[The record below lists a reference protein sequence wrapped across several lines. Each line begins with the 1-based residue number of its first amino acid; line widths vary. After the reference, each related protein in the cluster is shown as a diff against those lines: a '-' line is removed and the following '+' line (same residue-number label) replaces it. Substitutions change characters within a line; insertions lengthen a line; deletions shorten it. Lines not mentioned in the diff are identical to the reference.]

1 MMGRK
6 GCESSCVGWHV
17 VQAKD
22 GLHLAVSM
30 GLFIALDKYLKSVFI
45 AKAIRFP
52 SALFGMLSLFVFLS
66 ALSAVNAGKI
76 KPPNPVQF

>member
-1 MMGRK
+1 MMGGKRR
-6 GCESSCVGWHV
+6 ESSCVGWHV

-66 ALSAVNAGKI
+66 TLSAVNAGKI